1 MSELLTR
8 DEYQSIANKL
18 NLPNN
23 AFING
28 RFTAAGS
35 GKRFETVNPAT
46 GKVLAEIALC
56 DGADVDAAVAKAREA
71 FERGTWSRMH
81 PTERK
86 KRLIQLVKL
95 MRRDRFDL
103 AVLESIESGKPIRDI
118 MTVDLPE
125 TFHCLEWH
133 AEATDKLYDQVSP
146 SGDDAL
152 GLVVREPLG
161 VVACVLPWNFPLM
174 MVAWKIGPAL
184 SAGNSVVVKPAE
196 QTNMSTL
203 RLAELAL
210 EAGIPAGVLSV
221 VTGPGEITGK
231 ALGLHPDINGVSFT
245 GSTEI
250 GRKFLEYSAQS
261 NLKRIVLECGGKN
274 PSVVLEDAEHLDEV
288 ARHVVYS
295 ALWNAGQNC
304 SSNSRLIVHRKIKD
318 KLLERVV
325 ARVRDWRTGYPLDP
339 ANAIGTIVSR
349 EQYDRILKYIEI
361 GKKEGAR
368 AVVGGGPIEDGA
380 GIYIAP
386 TIFDGVT
393 PAMTIARE
401 EIFGPVL
408 SVMTV
413 DSTAQAVEV
422 ANDTSYGLQAS
433 LFTANVKT
441 AHRVARALQAGTVTV
456 NCYGEGDITTPF
468 GGYKTSGF
476 GGRDNSLK
484 AHDQYTETKTI
495 WIDLG
500 DRRIDESVD

>member
-1 MSELLTR
+1 MADLLTLE
-8 DEYQSIANKL
+8 EYQSIANRL
-18 NLPNN
+18 DLPNN

-28 RFTAAGS
+28 RFTAAKA
-35 GKRFETVNPAT
+35 GKRFETINPAT
-46 GKVLAEIALC
+46 GKTLTEIALC
-56 DGADVDAAVAKAREA
+56 DASDVDVAVSKAREA
-71 FERGTWSRMH
+71 FDRGVWSKMH

-86 KRLIQLVKL
+86 RRLIQLVKL
-95 MRRDRFDL
+95 LKRNRFEL

-125 TFHCLEWH
+125 TMHCLEWH

-152 GLVVREPLG
+152 GLVIREPLG
-161 VVACVLPWNFPLM
+161 VIATVLPWNFPLM
-174 MVAWKIGPAL
+174 MAAWKIGPAL
-184 SAGNSVVVKPAE
+184 SAGNSVIIKPAE

-210 EAGIPAGVLSV
+210 EAGIPPGVLSV
-221 VTGPGEITGK
+221 VTGPGEVTGK
-231 ALGLHPDINGVSFT
+231 ALGLHPGINGISFT

-274 PSVVLEDAEHLDEV
+274 PCVVLDDAESLDDV

-295 ALWNAGQNC
+295 VLWNMGQNC
-304 SSNSRLIVHRKIKD
+304 SSNSRLIVHEKVKD
-318 KLLERVV
+318 KLMARVL

-339 ANAIGTIVSR
+339 ANTLGAIISR
-349 EQYDRILKYIEI
+349 EQYDKILRYIEI
-361 GKKEGAR
+361 GKKEGA
-368 AVVGGGPIEDGA
+368 AVAAGGGPIEDGA
-380 GIYIAP
+380 GLYVAP
-386 TIFDGVT
+386 TIFDRVT
-393 PAMTIARE
+393 PKMTIARE

-408 SVMTV
+408 SVITV
-413 DSTAQAVEV
+413 RSTDEAVDV

-433 LFTANVKT
+433 LFTANVRT

-468 GGYKTSGF
+468 GGYKLSGF

-484 AHDQYTETKTI
+484 AHDQYTETKSI
-495 WIDLG
+495 WIDLS
-500 DRRIDESVD
+500 DRRIDEQVD

>member
-8 DEYQSIANKL
+8 DEFQAIANKL

-28 RFTAAGS
+28 RFTASGS
-35 GKRFETVNPAT
+35 GKRFETINPAT

-71 FERGTWSRMH
+71 FERGAWSRMH

-86 KRLIQLVKL
+86 RRLIQLVKL
-95 MRRDRFDL
+95 MRRDRFEL
-103 AVLESIESGKPIRDI
+103 AVLESIESGKSIRDI

-184 SAGNSVVVKPAE
+184 SAGNSVIVKPAE

-295 ALWNAGQNC
+295 VLWNAGQNC

-339 ANAIGTIVSR
+339 ANAIGTIISR

>member
-1 MSELLTR
+1 MSDLLTR
-8 DEYQSIANKL
+8 EEFQSIADRMD
-18 NLPNN
+18 LPNT

-28 RFTAAGS
+28 RFTAARA
-35 GKRFETVNPAT
+35 GKRFDTHNPAT
-46 GKVLAEIALC
+46 GKKITEIALC
-56 DGADVDAAVAKAREA
+56 EAADVDAAVTKAREA
-71 FERGTWSRMH
+71 FQRGVWSKMH

-86 KRLIQLVKL
+86 KRLIQLAKL
-95 MRRDRFDL
+95 IRRDRFQL
-103 AVLESIESGKPIRDI
+103 AVMESVESGKPIRDI

-125 TFHCLEWH
+125 TLQCLEWH
-133 AEATDKLYDQVSP
+133 AEVTDKLYDQVSP

-184 SAGNSVVVKPAE
+184 SAGNSVIVKPAE
-196 QTNMSTL
+196 QTNMTTL

-210 EAGIPAGVLSV
+210 EAGIPPGVFSV
-221 VTGPGEITGK
+221 VTGPGEVTGK
-231 ALGLHPDINGVSFT
+231 ALGLHPDINGISFT

-261 NLKRIVLECGGKN
+261 NLKRTVLECGGKN
-274 PSVVLEDAEHLDEV
+274 PSVVLADAENLDEV

-295 ALWNAGQNC
+295 VLWNMGQNC
-304 SSNSRLIVHRKIKD
+304 SSNSRLIVDRKVKD
-318 KLLERVV
+318 KLMERVV

-339 ANAIGTIVSR
+339 ANALGAIISK
-349 EQYDRILKYIEI
+349 EQYDKILRYIET
-361 GKKEGAR
+361 GKKEGASL
-368 AVVGGGPIEDGA
+368 AAGGEAIKDGE
-380 GIYIAP
+380 GLYIAP
-386 TIFDGVT
+386 TIFDGVK
-393 PAMTIARE
+393 PSMTIAKE

-408 SVMTV
+408 SVITV
-413 DSTAQAVEV
+413 ASTEEAVQV

-433 LFTANVKT
+433 LFTSNVRS
-441 AHRVARALQAGTVTV
+441 AHRVSRALQAGTVTV

-468 GGYKTSGF
+468 GGYKLSGF

-495 WIDLG
+495 WIDLS
-500 DRRIDESVD
+500 DRHMDEKVD

>member
-1 MSELLTR
+1 MSDLLTR
-8 DEYQSIANKL
+8 DEYRSIADKL
-18 NLPNN
+18 VMPNN

-28 RFTAAGS
+28 RFTAARA
-35 GKRFETVNPAT
+35 GKRFETSNPAT
-46 GKVLAEIALC
+46 GKALAEIALC
-56 DGADVDAAVAKAREA
+56 DASDVDAAVAKAREA
-71 FERGTWSRMH
+71 FERGAWSRMH
-81 PTERK
+81 PSERK

-95 MRRDRFDL
+95 MRRDRFQL
-103 AVLESIESGKPIRDI
+103 AVMESIESGKPIRDI
-118 MTVDLPE
+118 VTIDLPE

-184 SAGNSVVVKPAE
+184 SAGNSVIVKPAE

-203 RLAELAL
+203 KLAELAL
-210 EAGIPAGVLSV
+210 EAGIPPGVLSV
-221 VTGPGEITGK
+221 VTGPGEVTGK
-231 ALGLHPDINGVSFT
+231 ALGLHPGINGISFT

-274 PSVVLEDAEHLDEV
+274 PCVVLEDAEHLDEV

-295 ALWNAGQNC
+295 VLWNCGQNC
-304 SSNSRLIVHRKIKD
+304 SSNSRLIVHRKVKD
-318 KLLERVV
+318 ALMERVV
-325 ARVRDWRTGYPLDP
+325 ARVRDWRMGDPLDP
-339 ANAIGTIVSR
+339 ANALGTMISR
-349 EQYDRILKYIEI
+349 EQYDRVLKFIEI
-361 GKKEGAR
+361 GKKEGAKPLL
-368 AVVGGGPIEDGA
+368 GGGPAGDGP
-380 GIYIAP
+380 GLYVAP
-386 TIFDGVT
+386 TIFDGVK

-408 SVMTV
+408 SVIEAA
-413 DSTAQAVEV
+413 STEQAVEI

-433 LFTANVKT
+433 LFTSNVRT

-468 GGYKTSGF
+468 GGYKMSGF

-484 AHDQYTETKTI
+484 AHDQYTETKSI
-495 WIDLG
+495 WIDLS
-500 DRRIDESVD
+500 DRRIDEQVG

>member
-1 MSELLTR
+1 MSDLLTR
-8 DEYQSIANKL
+8 DEYRSIADKL
-18 NLPNN
+18 VLPNN

-28 RFTAAGS
+28 RFTAAQA
-35 GKRFETVNPAT
+35 GKRFETSNPAT
-46 GKVLAEIALC
+46 GKTLAEIALC
-56 DGADVDAAVAKAREA
+56 DASDVDTAVAKAREA

-86 KRLIQLVKL
+86 KHLIQLVKL
-95 MRRDRFDL
+95 MRRDRFQL
-103 AVLESIESGKPIRDI
+103 AVMESIESGKPIRDI
-118 MTVDLPE
+118 ATIDLPE

-184 SAGNSVVVKPAE
+184 SAGNSVIVKPAE

-203 RLAELAL
+203 KLAELAL
-210 EAGIPAGVLSV
+210 EAGIPPGVLSV
-221 VTGPGEITGK
+221 VTGPGEVTGK
-231 ALGLHPDINGVSFT
+231 ALGLHPGINGISFT

-274 PSVVLEDAEHLDEV
+274 PCVVLEDAEHLDEV

-295 ALWNAGQNC
+295 VLWNCGQNC

-318 KLLERVV
+318 ALMERVV
-325 ARVRDWRTGYPLDP
+325 ARVRDWRMGDPLDP
-339 ANAIGTIVSR
+339 ANALGTMISR
-349 EQYDRILKYIEI
+349 EQYDRVLKFIEI
-361 GKKEGAR
+361 GKKEGAKP
-368 AVVGGGPIEDGA
+368 VLGGGPAGDGP
-380 GIYIAP
+380 GLYVAP
-386 TIFDGVT
+386 TIFDGVK

-408 SVMTV
+408 SVIEAG
-413 DSTAQAVEV
+413 STEQAVEI

-433 LFTANVKT
+433 LFTSNVRT

-468 GGYKTSGF
+468 GGYKMSGF

-484 AHDQYTETKTI
+484 AHDQYTEVKSI
-495 WIDLG
+495 WIDLS
-500 DRRIDESVD
+500 DRRIDEQVG

>member
-8 DEYQSIANKL
+8 DEYQLIANKL

-95 MRRDRFDL
+95 MRRDRFEL